1 MLKVNHVQK
10 TYSHFHL
17 DCSLEIKPGSITGI
31 IGKNGS
37 GKTTL
42 FKAILNLIHID
53 SGDITLLDKDYKD
66 VDKNKIGCTLANI
79 SLCEYLKLKDLM
91 NLLNNTYKDFDLDY
105 FLQKCKQYQ
114 FPLDKKI
121 NEFSTGMKT
130 KLNVLI
136 ALSHHA
142 SFLILDEPTNGLDV
156 LAREEIIDLIRE
168 FMEEDENR
176 SVLIS
181 SHISSD
187 LEGLCDDIYMIDKGR
202 IVLHENTDVL
212 LDEYGLIKADEKQY
226 ELLDKQHI
234 LKVKKEQYGYS
245 CLTDERAFY
254 AENYPQ
260 LAIER
265 GSVDKVITMMIKGE
279 VL

>member
-1 MLKVNHVQK
+1 MNGLKVLSTGCYAPQK
-10 TYSHFHL
+10 VL
-17 DCSLEIKPGSITGI
+17 DNFDLEQMVETSDEWIVSRTGI
-31 IGKNGS
+31 KKRHIVENESCMDLGYQAA
-37 GKTTL
+37 L
-42 FKAILNLIHID
+42 KAIEKI
-53 SGDITLLDKDYKD
+53 
-66 VDKNKIGCTLANI
+66 DKNKIGCTLANI

-187 LEGLCDDIYMIDKGR
+187 LEGLCDDIYMTK
-202 IVLHENTDVL
+202 
-212 LDEYGLIKADEKQY
+212 
-226 ELLDKQHI
+226 
-234 LKVKKEQYGYS
+234 
-245 CLTDERAFY
+245 
-254 AENYPQ
+254 
-260 LAIER
+260 
-265 GSVDKVITMMIKGE
+265 
-279 VL
+279 